1 MRRTRVGAAESARLR
16 IDWPSC
22 VARGLCAELL
32 PERIG
37 VDEWGYPLLAREP
50 VEGRLLELAREAAQ
64 ACPAR
69 ALHVVPE

>member
-1 MRRTRVGAAESARLR
+1 VGAAESARLR